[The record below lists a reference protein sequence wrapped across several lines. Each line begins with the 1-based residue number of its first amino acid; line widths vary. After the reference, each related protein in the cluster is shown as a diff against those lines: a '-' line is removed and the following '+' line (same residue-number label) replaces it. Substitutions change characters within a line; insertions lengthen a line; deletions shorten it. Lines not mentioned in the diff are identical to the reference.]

1 MVTRNHL
8 WDNNTIAVDGISV
21 FSFSTS
27 SNIHDIALKTIA
39 FVPAFYLMSLSIIN
53 TVQFSSQPAA
63 DIYTIESTGDAAL

>member
-8 WDNNTIAVDGISV
+8 WDNNTIGVDGI
-21 FSFSTS
+21 S
-27 SNIHDIALKTIA
+27 SNIHDTALKTIA